1 MNTATYKI
9 FQAIE
14 CLQNF
19 LEYDGSR
26 DAHLNVSKWRQRFS
40 IIMNCIMDSR
50 FELQWKVVAEL

>member
-26 DAHLNVSKWRQRFS
+26 DARLNFQNGRNTSQS
-40 IIMNCIMDSR
+40 
-50 FELQWKVVAEL
+50 